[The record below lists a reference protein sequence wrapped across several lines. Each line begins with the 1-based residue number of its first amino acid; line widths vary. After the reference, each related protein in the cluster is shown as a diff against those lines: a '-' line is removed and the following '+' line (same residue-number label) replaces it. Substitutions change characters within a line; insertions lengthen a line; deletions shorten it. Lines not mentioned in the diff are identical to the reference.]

1 MSTMSAELRPISA
14 QAWVTGQVVPEQVA
28 GLAEA
33 GFTCLV
39 NHRPDGEE
47 TGQPTAAEIAQAA
60 RDSGMRVVHAPA
72 RGLPDAGAVAAPR
85 EALDSLGRD
94 GKAVFFCRSGLRSAA
109 AWAMAERLAGRDPDD
124 LRAAAIEA
132 GYDLGGV
139 PL

>member
-1 MSTMSAELRPISA
+1 MSTLPAELRPISP
-14 QAWVTGQVVPEQVA
+14 QVWITGRVVPEQIA

-47 TGQPTAAEIAQAA
+47 AGQATAAEVAQAA
-60 RDSGMRVVHAPA
+60 RGAGMRVVHAPA
-72 RGLPDAGAVAAPR
+72 RGLPDAAAVAATR
-85 EALDSLGRD
+85 EALDSLGPD

-109 AWAMAERLAGRDPDD
+109 AWAMAERLAGGDPED
-124 LRAAAIEA
+124 LRAAALDA